1 MQPEKE
7 ILPPATI
14 RMNLE
19 HTTLKQAGPWR
30 AKTTHRRLPLIQNVQ
45 MGKSVETESGLVVAG
60 RGRWG
65 ALWRMGTDG

>member
-7 ILPPATI
+7 ILPPAAI

-19 HTTLKQAGPWR
+19 HTTLKQAGSR
-30 AKTTHRRLPLIQNVQ
+30 HAKTTHRRLPLIQNVQ
-45 MGKSVETESGLVVAG
+45 MGKSVETESGLVVAS